1 MSELFTGEGTSLVA
15 ACTAAAAHRR
25 DHHHAA
31 TAPCHPHAV
40 EVVHLGAR
48 AVVVCHDCGSDSG
61 FLWKREADA
70 VAAAHRSG
78 TVGGGS
84 PALRPAV

>member
-1 MSELFTGEGTSLVA
+1 MYGCSAEEGASLVA
-15 ACTAAAAHRR
+15 ACTASAVHRR

-31 TAPCHPHAV
+31 ATSCHPHVV
-40 EVVHLGAR
+40 EVVHLGHR
-48 AVVVCHDCGSDSG
+48 AVVVCHDCESDSG
-61 FLWKREADA
+61 FLGEREAEA

-84 PALRPAV
+84 PALRPAA